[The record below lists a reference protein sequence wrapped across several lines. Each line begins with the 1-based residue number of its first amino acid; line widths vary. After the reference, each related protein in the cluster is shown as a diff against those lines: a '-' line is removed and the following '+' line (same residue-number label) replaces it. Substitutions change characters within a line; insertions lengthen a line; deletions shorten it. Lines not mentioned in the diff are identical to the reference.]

1 MADTG
6 AGERVDPEAGQA
18 GSDHGIAPGVT
29 HAARREEGRYDGV
42 DAGSLAGMLG
52 VPRVVVHD
60 RIGSTL
66 DAAHALAEAGAPAGT
81 LVLADEQTSGRGRGG
96 KRWASEPG
104 AGLWLTFV
112 ERPDDADAL
121 EVLSLRLGL
130 QAAQVLDGAAGER
143 VRLKWPN
150 DLHLANGKLAGIL
163 VEARWQ
169 EQRLMWVAV
178 GMGVNVRAPG
188 GVERA
193 AGLRPGTSR
202 VGVLRELVP
211 ALRTASLARGSLSDT
226 ELDAFST
233 RDIARGRACVSP
245 VAGRVEGV
253 SATGGLRVT
262 TGSGEVTVRS
272 GSLVLQEEA

>member
-1 MADTG
+1 MADTT
-6 AGERVDPEAGQA
+6 AGQRVEPEGGNVA
-18 GSDHGIAPGVT
+18 PRSDV
-29 HAARREEGRYDGV
+29 RYDGF

-52 VPRVVVHD
+52 VPRVVVYD

-66 DAAHALAEAGAPAGT
+66 DAAHALAEAGAGAGT
-81 LVLADEQTSGRGRGG
+81 LVLAEEQTAGRGRGG

-112 ERPDDADAL
+112 ERPDDFDAL

-130 QAAQVLDGAAGER
+130 RAAEVLDRAAGER
-143 VRLKWPN
+143 VQLKWPN
-150 DLHLANGKLAGIL
+150 DLHVAAGKLAGIL

-188 GVERA
+188 NVERA

-202 VGVLRELVP
+202 TDVLRELVP
-211 ALRTASLARGSLSDT
+211 ALRTASLARGSLSRS

-245 VAGRVEGV
+245 VAGRVEGIT
-253 SATGGLRVT
+253 ATGALRVT

-272 GSLVLQEEA
+272 GSLVLREEV